1 MPPWALGV
9 SPHGLHVDGKT
20 TTTRIH
26 AVRRVRKDVQ
36 YKYVEW
42 PGPITYYLL
51 CSYVAPCKVMY
62 ILLGV
67 ASSSSPLLGLVGEV
81 LMDPF

>member
-1 MPPWALGV
+1 MV
-9 SPHGLHVDGKT
+9 CTFDGKT
-20 TTTRIH
+20 ARIH
-26 AVRRVRKDVQ
+26 AVRRVGRMYCTVCR
-36 YKYVEW
+36 VAW
-42 PGPITYYLL
+42 PYHSLRYLL
-51 CSYVAPCKVMY
+51 CSYVAPCEVMY